1 MITLKRTNS
10 EDKDFLGLVQELDAD
25 LAVRDGDE
33 HSFYQQYN
41 RVVNIKYALVAY
53 DGDIPVGCGA
63 LKEYSEATV
72 EIKRMFVPPYK
83 RGLGIASKILR
94 ELEKW
99 ALESDYTKC
108 ILETGRKQPEAIALY
123 KKNGYNQIPNYGQY
137 KNIENSVCFEKELL
151 NSSQS
156 MH

>member
-1 MITLKRTNS
+1 MIILKRTNS
-10 EDKDFLGLVQELDAD
+10 DDKDFLGLVEELDAD
-25 LAVRDGDE
+25 LAIRDGDE

-63 LKEYSEATV
+63 LKEYSEAAIEV
-72 EIKRMFVPPYK
+72 KRMFVPAEK

-99 ALESDYTKC
+99 AIELSFTKC
-108 ILETGRKQPEAIALY
+108 ILETGKKQHEAIALY
-123 KKNGYNQIPNYGQY
+123 KKNGYTLIPNYGQY

-156 MH
+156 MS

>member
-1 MITLKRTNS
+1 MIIFTRTDS
-10 EDKDFLGLVQELDAD
+10 EDKDFRDLVTELDKD
-25 LAVRDGDE
+25 LSIRDGDE

-41 RVVNIKYALVAY
+41 KIVNIKYVIVAY

-63 LKEYSEATV
+63 LKEYSEVTI
-72 EIKRMFVPPYK
+72 EIKRMFVPPDK

-99 ALESDYTKC
+99 ALELGYTKC

-123 KKNGYNQIPNYGQY
+123 KKNGYNLIPNYGQY
-137 KNIENSVCFEKELL
+137 KNIENSVCFEKELPA
-151 NSSQS
+151 
-156 MH
+156 